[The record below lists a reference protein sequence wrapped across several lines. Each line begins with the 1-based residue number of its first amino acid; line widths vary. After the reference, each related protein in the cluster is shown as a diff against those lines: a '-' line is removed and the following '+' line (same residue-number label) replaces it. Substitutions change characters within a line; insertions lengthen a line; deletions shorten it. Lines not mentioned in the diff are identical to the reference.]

1 MSRNVKKLLLPN
13 LPYAIIG
20 GAVGHLS
27 SDMAWIP
34 WHPLMIGVLS
44 AVLFRGIVWLKGK
57 NAKKYRRD
65 REYGSARWGTEKDIK
80 PYIDSK
86 PQNNIILTETES
98 LTMNSRPKPLK
109 YARNK
114 NVLVIGGAGSGKT
127 QFFVKPNLCQC
138 ESEDYPV
145 SFVVTDSKGGLV
157 RETAKML
164 KRKGYRIKILNTINF
179 KQSMRYNPFAYIRS
193 EKDILKFVTALIA
206 NTKGEGNTVDPF
218 WEKTETLLYQA
229 LIGYIWYEAPEEEK
243 NMNSLVEMINQME
256 VRENNESC
264 QTTKRFNRLTQKRV
278 WHIF

>member
-1 MSRNVKKLLLPN
+1 MSKNVKKLLLPN

-20 GAVGHLS
+20 GVVGQLS
-27 SDMAWIP
+27 SDMIWIP
-34 WHPLMIGVLS
+34 WHPLIVGVLS

-57 NAKKYRRD
+57 NAKKYRKD

-80 PYIDSK
+80 PYVDPK
-86 PQNNIILTETES
+86 PQNNIILTETEN

-145 SFVVTDSKGGLV
+145 SYVVTDSKGGLV

-179 KQSMRYNPFAYIRS
+179 KQSMKYNP
-193 EKDILKFVTALIA
+193 
-206 NTKGEGNTVDPF
+206 
-218 WEKTETLLYQA
+218 LLCY
-229 LIGYIWYEAPEEEK
+229 
-243 NMNSLVEMINQME
+243 
-256 VRENNESC
+256 
-264 QTTKRFNRLTQKRV
+264 
-278 WHIF
+278 